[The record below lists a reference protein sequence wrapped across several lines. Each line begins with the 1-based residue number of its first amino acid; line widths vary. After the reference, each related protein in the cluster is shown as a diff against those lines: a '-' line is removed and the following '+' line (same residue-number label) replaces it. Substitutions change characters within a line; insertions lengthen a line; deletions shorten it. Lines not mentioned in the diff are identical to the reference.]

1 MATGVSGVPK
11 FPDIPSLRQ
20 FRGQVIHSSEYKN
33 GKDWEGSRV
42 LIIGSGT
49 SGHDIAQDLYSNN
62 ADVTLVQRSPTTIV
76 DIEPSAQ
83 LPYALYDEGPP
94 IEDCDLISAST
105 PFQLLKRSHQ
115 LITEQTKIFDKELL
129 NGLSNVGFELDFGED
144 DTGWQFKYLRRGG
157 GYYFN
162 VGCSNLIVERKVRLV
177 QFSEIDGLISDG
189 VEFKNG
195 DKLKLDLVV
204 LATGFEGQEF
214 IIKEMFGAKIADSVG
229 PIWGFNSQQQ
239 ELRNMWVRTGQ
250 AGLWFIAGSFAQ
262 CRIYS
267 KFLGLQIKAC
277 EEGLIPLT
285 Q

>member
-1 MATGVSGVPK
+1 M
-11 FPDIPSLRQ
+11 
-20 FRGQVIHSSEYKN
+20 
-33 GKDWEGSRV
+33 
-42 LIIGSGT
+42 IIGSGT

-115 LITEQTKIFDKELL
+115 LITEQTKIFDKALL

-195 DKLKLDLVV
+195 DRLKLDLVV

-250 AGLWFIAGSFAQ
+250 AGLWFIAGSLAQ